1 MSKALTRQ
9 QIRRILARNRG
20 SMAEL
25 ARDLDVSPVSIHN
38 WLRGRITSERIA
50 IAAEERA
57 RLLLEEES
65 ELCLKTA

>member
-1 MSKALTRQ
+1 
-9 QIRRILARNRG
+9 
-20 SMAEL
+20 MAEL